1 MLCRCQRLLLRHIAR
16 QGRRQSTLLQR
27 ASRLE
32 GEYTSLRAQA
42 DADTAFTPEAA
53 VRQKRISELEPVIEA
68 FHAHRLAAGQLAETQ
83 ALLHDADTEEE
94 LKALAREEL
103 RELEASVDEKTAV
116 LREALL
122 PRHPRGRG
130 PALIE
135 IRSGVGGDEANLF
148 ANDLLKMYGR
158 LASSQGW
165 PFKIYSIST
174 TEAGDGITEAVGSI
188 GRPGQGVFEKLRF
201 EAGVHRVQRTPATET
216 KGRVHTSTASVHVLP
231 ELSESEVDSQED
243 ELLQVDESEVKL
255 EVMRSRGAGGQHVN
269 RTESAVRLT
278 HLPTGIS
285 ISMQDSRSQ
294 HANKRQA
301 WLVLRAKLSE
311 LRRQELHAERVGERR
326 SQVVSL
332 DRSEKC
338 RTYNYAQSRVTD
350 HRANYSS
357 HNLEGVMQGDES
369 LLDLVTTVHAHIVSE
384 EMRVMSEQEAEA
396 AA

>member
-1 MLCRCQRLLLRHIAR
+1 M
-16 QGRRQSTLLQR
+16 
-27 ASRLE
+27 
-32 GEYTSLRAQA
+32 
-42 DADTAFTPEAA
+42 
-53 VRQKRISELEPVIEA
+53 
-68 FHAHRLAAGQLAETQ
+68 
-83 ALLHDADTEEE
+83 
-94 LKALAREEL
+94 
-103 RELEASVDEKTAV
+103 
-116 LREALL
+116 
-122 PRHPRGRG
+122 
-130 PALIE
+130 IE

-148 ANDLLKMYGR
+148 AMDLLKMYER

-165 PFKIYSIST
+165 PFKLYSVST

-231 ELSESEVDSQED
+231 ELSEAEVDSQED
-243 ELLQVDESEVKL
+243 ELLKIDEGEVKL

-357 HNLEGVMQGDES
+357 HNLEGVMQGDDS
-369 LLDLVTTVHAHIVSE
+369 LIDLITAVHGHIVSE
-384 EMRVMSEQEAEA
+384 EMRAMSDHEA
-396 AA
+396 AAS